1 MLKKNI
7 PDEVIHKTLVD
18 YFVENAKYTPDK
30 LELERLK
37 RATLVGRS
45 NSLTY
50 PLIRQAYDLFG
61 FEDEETSIY
70 LNFIKL
76 IEKHF
81 SIDRDVVEVAG
92 GPIPRLS
99 FQIASKQT
107 KGKVTVYD
115 PLMHPMKHNLNNLV
129 IKKEKFT
136 EDTKVPEGS
145 LMIAFM
151 PCEGTETFIKYA
163 TDHKL
168 DFMIALC
175 GCPPY
180 LNYYYDDDDMFRD
193 WIGNMHYLAATGI
206 EDNNMGEIGLESLEE
221 FNDPYPVFYNK
232 KVLKK

>member
-7 PDEVIHKTLVD
+7 PDDVINKTLID
-18 YFVENAKYTPDK
+18 YFNENAKYTPDK

-37 RATLVGRS
+37 RATLAGRGS
-45 NSLTY
+45 SLTY
-50 PLIRQAYDLFG
+50 PLLRQAYDLFG
-61 FEDEETSIY
+61 FEDEKTSIY

-76 IEKHF
+76 IEENF
-81 SIDRDVVEVAG
+81 SIDRNVVEVAG

-115 PLMHPMKHNLNNLV
+115 PLMHPTNYNLDNLV

-136 EDTKVPEGS
+136 EDTKVEDGS

-151 PCEGTETFIKYA
+151 PCEATETFIRYA
-163 TDHKL
+163 TTHKL
-168 DFMIALC
+168 DFMVALC

-180 LNYYYDDDDMFRD
+180 QNYYLDDDDFFYD
-193 WIGNMHYLAATGI
+193 WIGNMHYLAASGI
-206 EDNNMGEIGLESLEE
+206 EDNNMGEIGVASLEE
-221 FNDPYPVFYNK
+221 FDDPHPIFYNK
-232 KVLKK
+232 RLIKK